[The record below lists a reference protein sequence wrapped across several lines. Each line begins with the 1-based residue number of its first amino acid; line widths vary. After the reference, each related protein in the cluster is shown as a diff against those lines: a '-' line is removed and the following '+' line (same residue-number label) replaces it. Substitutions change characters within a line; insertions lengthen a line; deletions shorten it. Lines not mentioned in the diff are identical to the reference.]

1 MKITKVL
8 MLFGGLLVA
17 MSAFATPDDCKSV
30 KGRLTSNVVECD
42 GLLCSEG
49 RFRGNL
55 RGRFTF
61 VASTLVPFGLAVTD
75 PDAPADV
82 FASTGVITI
91 DTKFCRGNL
100 VLKDTSAFAVSS
112 VTGDGDLGFA
122 SLETVDGINSTGK
135 CEGAT
140 GRVRIQGIFNNG
152 CVDCK
157 YEGLICGVKRSKDED
172 DD

>member
-1 MKITKVL
+1 M
-8 MLFGGLLVA
+8 
-17 MSAFATPDDCKSV
+17 
-30 KGRLTSNVVECD
+30 
-42 GLLCSEG
+42 
-49 RFRGNL
+49 

-82 FASTGVITI
+82 FASTGVISI
-91 DTKFCRGNL
+91 DTKFCRGTL

-112 VTGDGDLGFA
+112 ITGDGDLGFA

-140 GRVRIQGIFNNG
+140 GRIRIQGIFNNG
-152 CVDCK
+152 CVDCR
-157 YEGLICGVKRSKDED
+157 YEGLICGVKKSEND
-172 DD
+172 DND